1 MRILRRLEQTF
12 GRFAV
17 PHATIAI
24 IAVQVMSYGLIVTQG
39 NPKQEL
45 EVLERLLLIP
55 SLVLQGEVWRLFTF
69 LAVPPVA
76 GKSLLGPI
84 WALLAWYVFYLL
96 GTTLE
101 QHWGTFRYNLYLL
114 VGYVATVAV
123 AFLAPQS
130 AATNSLYLQSVFLAF
145 AFLFPEFQFL
155 LFFILPVKV
164 KWLALLVWLWYG
176 VMFLFGGWMT
186 RLMVLAAIANFLL
199 FFWRDILDRLST
211 GRRRMSRQVAQIAS
225 AKEPAFRHR
234 CTVCGITEKT
244 HPQEDFRY
252 CSKCEGQQA
261 YCSQH
266 LRNHEHVTQSQEA
279 K

>member
-1 MRILRRLEQTF
+1 MMRFLRRLEQSL

-17 PHATIAI
+17 PHLTIAI
-24 IAVQVMSYGLIVTQG
+24 IAIQVMSYGLIVTQG
-39 NPKQEL
+39 NPKQEQ
-45 EVLERLLLIP
+45 EVLARLLLVP
-55 SLVLQGEVWRLFTF
+55 SLVLDGEVWRLLTF
-69 LAVPPVA
+69 LAVPPVI
-76 GKSLLGPI
+76 GKSMLGPI

-101 QHWGTFRYNLYLL
+101 QYWGVFRYNLYLL

-123 AFLAPQS
+123 AFLAPDMP
-130 AATNSLYLQSVFLAF
+130 ATNVMYLESVFLAF

-176 VMFLFGGWMT
+176 FLFLFGGWMT

-199 FFWRDILDRLST
+199 FFWRDILDRLRT
-211 GRRRMSRQVAQIAS
+211 GRRRMVRQVAHATRP
-225 AKEPAFRHR
+225 KEPAFHHR
-234 CTVCGITEKT
+234 CAVCGITDKS

-252 CSKCEGQQA
+252 CSKCAGQHA

-266 LRNHEHVTQSQEA
+266 LRDHEHVTEA
-279 K
+279 N